1 MMLSISDLELMK
13 RIAAR
18 DQQALRMLYEAYGQ
32 SVYSLAYRILQNSTL
47 AEETTQD
54 TFMKVW
60 QQTSSWD
67 PEKGKLKSWLLKIAQ
82 FSAIDRLRKERRQP
96 TLHSESIE
104 ETYEALLTTQ
114 EGLAWQDGSA
124 LQSVV
129 AQLPPEQA
137 ALIELAFFQ
146 GLSHTEIASATHLPL
161 GTVKTRLRTGLHRL
175 REMWLDSVEHLS
187 RPK

>member
-1 MMLSISDLELMK
+1 MLSVGDIELM
-13 RIAAR
+13 RRVAAR

-32 SVYSLAYRILQNSTL
+32 SVYSLAYRILRNSTL
-47 AEETTQD
+47 AEEVTQD
-54 TFMKVW
+54 TFLKVW

-96 TLHSESIE
+96 SLHPESIE
-104 ETYEALLTTQ
+104 ETYEALLTSQTGLPWQ
-114 EGLAWQDGSA
+114 EGST
-124 LQSVV
+124 LQLVV

-146 GLSHTEIASATHLPL
+146 GLSHSEIASATHLPL

-175 REMWLDSVEHLS
+175 RELWLGSVEHLNRS
-187 RPK
+187 K